1 MMEYLLGLQEYL
13 DAAYQHSVFDQ
24 ALHSQQPWELHLHGC
39 RVVKARILENTTYD
53 LKVDMEGQ
61 GKEDLPKI
69 QVKLLYPAD
78 LSESVRT
85 LLNIDAA
92 IKALGLQP
100 ILAPAE
106 RHFVK
111 NKTLFPLMKEHQEVF
126 FTLLEGEIIRGLVAG
141 FSRYDIVVNLQ
152 ENVPITILRHSIY
165 NLQDQHGRC
174 YLKSFQ
180 DKHKDWQKS
189 DLFVHAPEPT
199 RKPASATGRAAR
211 SSHHAVGGLVSRLA
225 KYFGLT
231 RSRHSTRR
239 ARARRRARRRR
250 R

>member
-1 MMEYLLGLQEYL
+1 MGYLLGLQEYL

-24 ALHSQQPWELHLHGC
+24 ALDSQQPWEFHLHGC
-39 RVVKARILENTTYD
+39 RIAKARILETTTYD
-53 LKVDMEGQ
+53 LKVDIDGQ

-78 LSESVRT
+78 LSESIRE
-85 LLNIDAA
+85 LLNIDME

-100 ILAPAE
+100 ILSPAE

-111 NKTLFPLMKEHQEVF
+111 NKTLFPLMKEHQEVC
-126 FTLLEGEIIRGLVAG
+126 FTLLEGETIKGIIAG
-141 FSRYDIVVNLQ
+141 FSRYDIIVHLQ
-152 ENVPITILRHSIY
+152 EGVPITILRHSIY

-180 DKHKDWQKS
+180 EKHKDWQKS
-189 DLFVHAPEPT
+189 DLFVQQSEPT
-199 RKPASATGRAAR
+199 RKRASATRKAVRRG
-211 SSHHAVGGLVSRLA
+211 HHAGGGLVSRVA
-225 KYFGLT
+225 TYFGLT
-231 RSRHSTRR
+231 RSRRS
-239 ARARRRARRRR
+239 ARRPRARRRR